1 MKLSSKSI
9 SVLTGTLL
17 IGVVVGALGWSM
29 LHNRR
34 DAQRAEM
41 RRQGGLYSMIDRY
54 IDPTDEA
61 QELALRELADAY
73 QDTLNPHLQHYRRHR
88 VELMEAM
95 KEEMLLLLNADQIPK
110 ITPWFDRMTT
120 LPESARRDS
129 TRNRRSLRPDSL
141 ESNR

>member
-9 SVLTGTLL
+9 SVVIGTLL

-54 IDPTDEA
+54 IDPIDES

-73 QDTLNPHLQHYRRHR
+73 QDTLIPHLQHYRRHR

-95 KEEMLLLLNADQIPK
+95 KEEMLLILSADQIPK
-110 ITPWFDRMTT
+110 MTPWFDRMTT
-120 LPESARRDS
+120 LPESARHDS
-129 TRNRRSLRPDSL
+129 TRSRGSSRPDSSA
-141 ESNR
+141 SN

>member
-1 MKLSSKSI
+1 
-9 SVLTGTLL
+9 
-17 IGVVVGALGWSM
+17 
-29 LHNRR
+29 
-34 DAQRAEM
+34 M

-88 VELMEAM
+88 VDLMEAM
-95 KEEMLLLLNADQIPK
+95 REEMLLLLSSDQIPQ
-110 ITPWFDRMTT
+110 ITPLFDRMTT

-129 TRNRRSLRPDSL
+129 TRRRGSTRPDSSA
-141 ESNR
+141 SN